1 MNLHFKDKD
10 SNCYFVFDI
19 YHGSSESDDMEGQ
32 NCVHDLQFLPMAIN
46 WIATNASGLLGDHDA
61 SQHYIM
67 NPGSNWIHPE
77 SVPVPEWMHCP
88 QTPQNYVDFLA
99 EKGYTEMQKQMSYN
113 ISSQLPSSRLADPS
127 QLEEYLRPH
136 TEGNFITTS
145 VQKQGWTEDCTSA
158 FQAYSSSCATESK
171 YASGGRRKRSREK
184 AYAAD
189 RCRRL
194 RISHWLEALQELV
207 PHSKEV
213 GRAAL
218 LDEVIDHVRISNKSI
233 KLVIMATSTPASS
246 SFSSLCWQDLSRS
259 RLGGESTSNSFIFL
273 EGHGHYL
280 VQEQMLNGPLEEIM
294 GKLIDVYPSA
304 ATELLQ
310 SRGLIVMPVNVAE
323 GLRDPMETLD
333 IQATSMQCRRV
344 ASSLIHKV

>member
-1 MNLHFKDKD
+1 MSCMSDMITVICFSKKCQGINTHLF
-10 SNCYFVFDI
+10 SYVSWVIIIISC
-19 YHGSSESDDMEGQ
+19 SESDDMEGL

-67 NPGSNWIHPE
+67 NPGKTNVLRH
-77 SVPVPEWMHCP
+77 
-88 QTPQNYVDFLA
+88 F
-99 EKGYTEMQKQMSYN
+99 
-113 ISSQLPSSRLADPS
+113 SQLPSSRLADPS
-127 QLEEYLRPH
+127 QLEGYLRPH

-207 PHSKEV
+207 PQSKEV

-218 LDEVIDHVRISNKSI
+218 LDEVIDHVRYLQFKM
-233 KLVIMATSTPASS
+233 K
-246 SFSSLCWQDLSRS
+246 DLSRS
-259 RLGGESTSNSFIFL
+259 RLGGESTSNSFIFF

-333 IQATSMQCRRV
+333 IQVLIFCGYSFHVHDSTSFYRNTAV
-344 ASSLIHKV
+344 HDLSKSDKPAIGHFASA

>member
-1 MNLHFKDKD
+1 MDVMYERHD
-10 SNCYFVFDI
+10 
-19 YHGSSESDDMEGQ
+19 HGYLLSKECHSEPDDMEGQ
-32 NCVHDLQFLPMAIN
+32 NCVHDLQFLPMGIN
-46 WIATNASGLLGDHDA
+46 WIATNASGLLGDYDA

-77 SVPVPEWMHCP
+77 PVPVPEWMHCP

-99 EKGYTEMQKQMSYN
+99 ERGYTEIQKQMSYD
-113 ISSQLPSSRLADPS
+113 ISSQVPSSRLADPS
-127 QLEEYLRPH
+127 HL
-136 TEGNFITTS
+136 
-145 VQKQGWTEDCTSA
+145 KQGWTEDCSSA
-158 FQAYSSSCATESK
+158 FQAYSSSCAAESK
-171 YASGGRRKRSREK
+171 YASGARRKRSREK

-194 RISHWLEALQELV
+194 RISHWLDALQELV

-213 GRAAL
+213 GRAGL
-218 LDEVIDHVRISNKSI
+218 LDEVIDHVQYLKY
-233 KLVIMATSTPASS
+233 KVKD
-246 SFSSLCWQDLSRS
+246 LCRS

-294 GKLIDVYPSA
+294 GKFIDVYPSA

-310 SRGLIVMPVNVAE
+310 SRGLIVMPVNLVE
-323 GLRDPMETLD
+323 GLCDPMETLD
-333 IQATSMQCRRV
+333 IQEKGAV
-344 ASSLIHKV
+344 LISK

>member
-1 MNLHFKDKD
+1 MDGD

-19 YHGSSESDDMEGQ
+19 YHGSSELDDMEGQ
-32 NCVHDLQFLPMAIN
+32 NCVHDLQFLPMAID
-46 WIATNASGLLGDHDA
+46 WIATNASGLLGHHDA

-77 SVPVPEWMHCP
+77 PVPLPDWMHCP
-88 QTPQNYVDFLA
+88 QTPQSYVDFLA
-99 EKGYTEMQKQMSYN
+99 ERGYTEIQKQKPYD
-113 ISSQLPSSRLADPS
+113 ISSQVPSSKLADPS
-127 QLEEYLRPH
+127 QL
-136 TEGNFITTS
+136 
-145 VQKQGWTEDCTSA
+145 KQGWTEDCSST
-158 FQAYSSSCATESK
+158 FQAYSSSCAAESK
-171 YASGGRRKRSREK
+171 YASGARRKRSREK

-194 RISHWLEALQELV
+194 RISHWLDALQELV

-218 LDEVIDHVRISNKSI
+218 LDEVIDHVKYLQY
-233 KLVIMATSTPASS
+233 KVK
-246 SFSSLCWQDLSRS
+246 DLSQS

-304 ATELLQ
+304 ATALLQ
-310 SRGLIVMPVNVAE
+310 SRGLIVMPVNLAE
-323 GLRDPMETLD
+323 GLRDPMETLE
-333 IQATSMQCRRV
+333 IQAHR
-344 ASSLIHKV
+344 SLIMYTSSRSEFVILFVIRGQVNEAVI

>member
-1 MNLHFKDKD
+1 MDRD
-10 SNCYFVFDI
+10 SYCYFVFDI
-19 YHGSSESDDMEGQ
+19 YHGSSEPDDMEGQ
-32 NCVHDLQFLPMAIN
+32 NCLHDLQFLPMAIN

-77 SVPVPEWMHCP
+77 PVPVPECMHCP
-88 QTPQNYVDFLA
+88 QTPQSYVDFLA
-99 EKGYTEMQKQMSYN
+99 ESGYTEIQKQKPYD
-113 ISSQLPSSRLADPS
+113 ISSQVPSSKLADPS

-136 TEGNFITTS
+136 TEGNFNTTC
-145 VQKQGWTEDCTSA
+145 VQKEGWTEDCSSA
-158 FQAYSSSCATESK
+158 FQAYSSSCAAESK
-171 YASGGRRKRSREK
+171 YASGARRKRSREK

-189 RCRRL
+189 RCRRF
-194 RISHWLEALQELV
+194 RISHWLDALQELV

-218 LDEVIDHVRISNKSI
+218 LDEVIDHVKYLQY
-233 KLVIMATSTPASS
+233 KVK
-246 SFSSLCWQDLSRS
+246 DLSRS

-310 SRGLIVMPVNVAE
+310 SRGLIVMPVNLAE

-333 IQATSMQCRRV
+333 IQGCHLNKDILMQLHRYNV
-344 ASSLIHKV
+344 AE